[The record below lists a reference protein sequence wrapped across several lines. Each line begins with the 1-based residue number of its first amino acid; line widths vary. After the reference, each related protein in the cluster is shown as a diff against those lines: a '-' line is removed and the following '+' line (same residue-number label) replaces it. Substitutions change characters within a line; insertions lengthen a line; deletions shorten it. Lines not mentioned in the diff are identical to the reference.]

1 MYVSFNA
8 DRHGLVDVITFCVT
22 CIRYRRRMGRPALSA
37 TATSTLDRLR
47 NTIVQWIGGML
58 QKHVPYIYHPN
69 HLAVDQP
76 PPPLN
81 TNRPGRPYTIVDPL
95 AVWEIGKK
103 PRAARS
109 SFQKAI
115 ALRSDSQGLGNCS
128 TTQAAPWLNKL
139 SQMIRASTK
148 PPFKS
153 ISGITWIWSLIQGH
167 IATKNV

>member
-1 MYVSFNA
+1 M
-8 DRHGLVDVITFCVT
+8 T
-22 CIRYRRRMGRPALSA
+22 CIRYRRRMGRPALSR
-37 TATSTLDRLR
+37 TATSTLGLLR

-58 QKHVPYIYHPN
+58 QKSVPYIYHPN
-69 HLAVDQP
+69 YLAVNQP

-81 TNRPGRPYTIVDPL
+81 TMTQRTGRQYTIVDAL
-95 AVWEIGKK
+95 AVWELAEKA
-103 PRAARS
+103 RAAHT
-109 SFQKAI
+109 SFQTAI

-167 IATKNV
+167 IATTNV